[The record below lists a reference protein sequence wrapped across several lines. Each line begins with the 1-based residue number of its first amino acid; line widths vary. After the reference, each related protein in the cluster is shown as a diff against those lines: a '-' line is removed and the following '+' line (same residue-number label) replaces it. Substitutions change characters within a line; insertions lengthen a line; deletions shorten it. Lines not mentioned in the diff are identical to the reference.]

1 MSFSKILAT
10 GTQSA
15 LIEVLEKIANFL
27 NQFEE
32 QYMKKLSAFV
42 KPLLAV
48 ALLSGAAISANAT
61 PILGT
66 FNLTL
71 GQVAI
76 SLGNIDWNRTA
87 VAGSLNPPP
96 NLANVTTGPFQV
108 NELLTDSFV
117 GLAGS
122 PGTIRDMADPI
133 LKPLETGNAFA
144 IGVAS
149 QITNFMKLGPIAPA
163 SWQFD
168 ATYMAPGTIIAGS
181 TTPYSLFQ
189 IPNDGVSA
197 TIGIDGY
204 ACPADSN
211 LDGKCTLADVD
222 VTQWH
227 GTFSAQYPG
236 KKIADL
242 SAIILA
248 GGTLQNNTWS
258 GTVVVTPVPEPA
270 SLSLV
275 GLGLLGLA
283 FARRRSSK

>member
-1 MSFSKILAT
+1 
-10 GTQSA
+10 
-15 LIEVLEKIANFL
+15 
-27 NQFEE
+27 
-32 QYMKKLSAFV
+32 MKKLSAFV
-42 KPLLAV
+42 KPLLA
-48 ALLSGAAISANAT
+48 AAILSGVAISANAT
-61 PILGT
+61 PIVGKFNMT
-66 FNLTL
+66 F

-76 SLGNIDWNRTA
+76 SLGNVDWNQDP
-87 VAGSLNPPP
+87 VGLNPPP
-96 NLANVTTGPFQV
+96 NGASVTTGGFTISP
-108 NELLTDSFV
+108 LLTGSFL
-117 GLAGS
+117 GMSGS
-122 PGTIRDMADPI
+122 LGTIRDMADPI
-133 LKPLETGNAFA
+133 LLPGETGNAFGV
-144 IGVAS
+144 GVAS

-168 ATYMAPGTIIAGS
+168 ATYMAPGTIIAGA

-189 IPNDGVSA
+189 IPGDGVSA
-197 TIGIDGY
+197 TIGIEGY

-222 VTQWH
+222 VTQWK

-236 KKIADL
+236 TTIASL
-242 SAIILA
+242 AGVILA
-248 GGTLQNNTWS
+248 GGTLDNNTWS